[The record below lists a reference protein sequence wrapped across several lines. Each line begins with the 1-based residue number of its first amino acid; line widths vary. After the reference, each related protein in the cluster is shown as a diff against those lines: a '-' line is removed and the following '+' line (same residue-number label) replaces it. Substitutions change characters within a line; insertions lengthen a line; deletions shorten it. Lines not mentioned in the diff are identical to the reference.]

1 MKTDIDIKDD
11 VYRAVANSSLAQEVS
26 GIISK
31 TLRPANST
39 AEDIVISVLASQ
51 NAEVQQ
57 AYVNVNVY
65 VPDLDIPY
73 SVGGET
79 VIQKEEN
86 TKRLRILCDK
96 AKNLFE
102 LIIGDTYRI
111 TLDSQRVLASNTG
124 DEHIINNKLL
134 YQNY

>member
-11 VYRAVANSSLAQEVS
+11 VYRAVADSTLATAINGVV
-26 GIISK
+26 SK

-39 AEDIVISVLASQ
+39 NEDIVISVLASQ
-51 NAEVQQ
+51 NTEIQQ

-73 SVGGET
+73 SVNGET
-79 VIQKEEN
+79 VVQKEEN
-86 TKRLRILCDK
+86 TKRLRTLCNI
-96 AKNLFE
+96 AKELFAI
-102 LIIGDTYRI
+102 IIGDTYRI
-111 TLDSQRVLASNTG
+111 TLGSQSVLASNTG
-124 DEHIINNKLL
+124 EEHIINNKLL

>member
-11 VYRAVANSSLAQEVS
+11 VYRAVAGSALATAINGVV
-26 GIISK
+26 SK
-31 TLRPANST
+31 TIRPVNSVN
-39 AEDIVISVLASQ
+39 EDIVISVLASQ
-51 NAEVQQ
+51 NTEIQQ

-73 SVGGET
+73 SVNGET
-79 VIQKEEN
+79 VVQKEEN
-86 TKRLRILCDK
+86 TKRLRTLCNI
-96 AKNLFE
+96 AKELFA

-111 TLDSQRVLASNTG
+111 TLDSQSVLASNTG
-124 DEHIINNKLL
+124 EEHIINNKLL

>member
-11 VYRAVANSSLAQEVS
+11 VYRAVADSTLATAINGVV
-26 GIISK
+26 SK

-39 AEDIVISVLASQ
+39 SEDIVISVLASQ
-51 NAEVQQ
+51 NTEIQQ

-73 SVGGET
+73 SVNGET
-79 VIQKEEN
+79 IVQKEEN
-86 TKRLRILCDK
+86 TKRLRTLCNI
-96 AKNLFE
+96 AKELFA

-111 TLDSQRVLASNTG
+111 TLDSQSVLASNTG
-124 DEHIINNKLL
+124 EEHVINNKLL

>member
-11 VYRAVANSSLAQEVS
+11 VYRAVADSTLATAINGVV
-26 GIISK
+26 SK

-39 AEDIVISVLASQ
+39 NEDIVISVLASQ
-51 NAEVQQ
+51 NTEIQQ

-73 SVGGET
+73 SVNGET
-79 VIQKEEN
+79 VVQKEEN
-86 TKRLRILCDK
+86 TKRLRTLCNI
-96 AKNLFE
+96 AKELFAI
-102 LIIGDTYRI
+102 IIGDTYRI

-124 DEHIINNKLL
+124 EEHIINNKLL

>member
-11 VYRAVANSSLAQEVS
+11 VYRAVADSTLATAINGVV
-26 GIISK
+26 SK

-39 AEDIVISVLASQ
+39 NEDIVISVLASQ
-51 NAEVQQ
+51 NTEIQQ

-73 SVGGET
+73 SVNGET
-79 VIQKEEN
+79 IVQKEEN
-86 TKRLRILCDK
+86 TKRLRTLCNISK
-96 AKNLFE
+96 ELFA

-111 TLDSQRVLASNTG
+111 TLDSQSVLASNTG
-124 DEHIINNKLL
+124 EEHIINNKLL

>member
-11 VYRAVANSSLAQEVS
+11 VYRAVADSTLATAINGVV
-26 GIISK
+26 SK

-39 AEDIVISVLASQ
+39 NEDIVISVLASR
-51 NAEVQQ
+51 NTEIQQ

-79 VIQKEEN
+79 IVQKEEN
-86 TKRLRILCDK
+86 TKRLRTLCNI
-96 AKNLFE
+96 AKELFA

-111 TLDSQRVLASNTG
+111 TLDSQSVLASNTG
-124 DEHIINNKLL
+124 EEHIINNKLL

>member
-11 VYRAVANSSLAQEVS
+11 VYRAVAGSALVTEINGVV
-26 GIISK
+26 SK
-31 TLRPANST
+31 TIRPANS
-39 AEDIVISVLASQ
+39 ANEDVVISVLASQ
-51 NAEVQQ
+51 NTEIQQ

-73 SVGGET
+73 HVNGET
-79 VIQKEEN
+79 VVQKEEN
-86 TKRLRILCDK
+86 TKRLRVLCNI
-96 AKNLFE
+96 AKELFA

-111 TLDSQRVLASNTG
+111 TLNSQSILASNTG
-124 DEHIINNKLL
+124 EEHIINNKLL

>member
-11 VYRAVANSSLAQEVS
+11 VYRAVADSTLSTAINGVV
-26 GIISK
+26 SK

-39 AEDIVISVLASQ
+39 SEDIVISVLASQ
-51 NAEVQQ
+51 NTEIQK

-73 SVGGET
+73 SVNGET
-79 VIQKEEN
+79 IVQKEEN
-86 TKRLRILCDK
+86 TKRLRTLCNI
-96 AKNLFE
+96 AKELFA

-111 TLDSQRVLASNTG
+111 TLDSQSVLASNTG
-124 DEHIINNKLL
+124 EEHIINNKLL

>member
-11 VYRAVANSSLAQEVS
+11 VYRAVADSILATAINGVV
-26 GIISK
+26 SK

-39 AEDIVISVLASQ
+39 SEDIVISVLASQ
-51 NAEVQQ
+51 NTEIQQ

-73 SVGGET
+73 SVNGET
-79 VIQKEEN
+79 VVQKEEN
-86 TKRLRILCDK
+86 TKRLRTLCNISK
-96 AKNLFE
+96 ELFAI
-102 LIIGDTYRI
+102 IIGDTYRI
-111 TLDSQRVLASNTG
+111 TLDSQSVLASNTG
-124 DEHIINNKLL
+124 EEHIINNKLL

>member
-11 VYRAVANSSLAQEVS
+11 VYRAVADSTLATAINGVV
-26 GIISK
+26 SK

-39 AEDIVISVLASQ
+39 SEDIVISVLASQ
-51 NAEVQQ
+51 NTEIQK

-73 SVGGET
+73 SVNGET
-79 VIQKEEN
+79 IVQKEEN
-86 TKRLRILCDK
+86 TKRLRTLCNI
-96 AKNLFE
+96 AKELFA

-111 TLDSQRVLASNTG
+111 TLDSQSVLASNTG
-124 DEHIINNKLL
+124 EEHIINNKLL